1 LGILVSQTAGSSGEQ
16 QQAEHTPSAHALTL
30 ERGKPASSAYRR
42 GEKERVNSLGNV
54 TNLLV

>member
-1 LGILVSQTAGSSGEQ
+1 LGNVVSQTAGNSGEQ
-16 QQAEHTPSAHALTL
+16 QQAEHTPSAHGLTL
-30 ERGKPASSAYRR
+30 GRGNPASSAYRR